1 VVTPLRSQQ
10 ELASRLIDHW
20 VKGWGAVYNPT
31 RKEALSLVRMAED
44 LEEIIEGINAER
56 AWRVKTIATA
66 ARHYKGARS
75 YGEITKILQKR
86 EDGPFLILFGTGWGL
101 ARELIEGS
109 DYILAS
115 IEGRGYNHLSVRT
128 AAAIILDRLLG
139 GREQ

>member
-66 ARHYKGARS
+66 ARHYEGARS